1 MAPGVRLVVTCEVP
15 FIPDCVNATDE
26 KAGEV
31 DTCTE
36 YEVAPVMLSQVRGGV
51 ADCPVAP
58 LAGERGVTRPMVVKL
73 HTDDQGEI
81 VPFVNALACQ

>member
-1 MAPGVRLVVTCEVP
+1 VAPGVRLVVTCEVP

-36 YEVAPVMLSQVRGGV
+36 YDVAPATPFQVR
-51 ADCPVAP
+51 A
-58 LAGERGVTRPMVVKL
+58 GVT
-73 HTDDQGEI
+73 D
-81 VPFVNALACQ
+81 